1 MKPVDG
7 QKVKETVEADGAVT
21 KMLYR
26 CFVSVLTQER
36 GCFAWGFVCLFVLGW
51 GVGRQDSRSANEKRS
66 GGFSGQ
72 EIFTQE
78 FRSVWHGKSVWRA
91 NRALFR
97 CKDKGLVRVS

>member
-36 GCFAWGFVCLFVLGW
+36 GCFAWGFVCLFVLG
-51 GVGRQDSRSANEKRS
+51 
-66 GGFSGQ
+66 
-72 EIFTQE
+72 
-78 FRSVWHGKSVWRA
+78 
-91 NRALFR
+91 
-97 CKDKGLVRVS
+97 